1 MKLQKWI
8 LWCLL
13 LGFISI
19 LILDI
24 AEARKGF
31 RRSFGGRRSTPM
43 RTWSKPKPQKI
54 APAIPKRP
62 ATKGLQ
68 QPTQQRKVQQP
79 RSSFGGQRTK
89 AASVPRQRSIAS
101 SFGGKRLESG
111 QIYRK
116 RYGVPRKVERVSLPS
131 SAGKQPVQLN
141 YYGGMS
147 DQFML
152 GYLMGSAPWYW
163 SLPFHPAFYYSR
175 PYIVE
180 NPDGS
185 VEVYP
190 GTFSWARLFLVLGGT
205 AFVGFLIWRILRA
218 RRQTPSGT
226 SSFSA

>member
-24 AEARKGF
+24 AEARRGF
-31 RRSFGGRRSTPM
+31 RRSFGGRRSAPT
-43 RTWSKPKPQKI
+43 RIWSKPKPRKISPLLPGRSRTRNLRRSKDLQK
-54 APAIPKRP
+54 PK
-62 ATKGLQ
+62 
-68 QPTQQRKVQQP
+68 
-79 RSSFGGQRTK
+79 SSFGGRRVQTAPSSKR
-89 AASVPRQRSIAS
+89 RIIS
-101 SFGGKRLESG
+101 SFGGKRLASG
-111 QIYRK
+111 NIYRK

-131 SAGKQPVQLN
+131 STGDHPVQLN
-141 YYGGMS
+141 YYGGMA

-190 GTFSWARLFLVLGGT
+190 GTFSWSRLLLVLAG
-205 AFVGFLIWRILRA
+205 ALLASFLIWRIIRI
-218 RRQTPSGT
+218 RRQQSSSGS
-226 SSFSA
+226 SSFST